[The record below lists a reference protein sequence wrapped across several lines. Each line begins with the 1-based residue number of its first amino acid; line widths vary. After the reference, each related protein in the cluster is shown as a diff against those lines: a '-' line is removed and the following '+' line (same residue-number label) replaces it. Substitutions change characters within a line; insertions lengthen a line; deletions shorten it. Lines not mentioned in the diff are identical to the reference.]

1 MLEGK
6 KCLVIGSGISGIGA
20 AVLLE
25 KNHADVVLY
34 DSSDK
39 LTGEDLKAKLPEGSR
54 AACIAGELQRFL
66 FARRGPH
73 HRYAQPF

>member
-6 KCLVIGSGISGIGA
+6 KCLVIGSGVSGIGA

-39 LTGEDLKAKLPEGSR
+39 LTGEDLKAKLPEKPGGLHR
-54 AACIAGELQRFL
+54 RTNFL
-66 FARRGPH
+66 KMWS
-73 HRYAQPF
+73 

>member
-39 LTGEDLKAKLPEGSR
+39 LTGEDLKAKLLAMTDQLTEEEKNQPG
-54 AACIAGELQRFL
+54 GKQGGLH
-66 FARRGPH
+66 RR
-73 HRYAQPF
+73 RTS